1 MSRPALILGLG
12 AGRGN
17 LHMHSVL
24 LDTLADGAVAGAGI
38 ALTHRFYWLDP
49 VLAAVIAAL
58 IGVAAI
64 SLLVDGIEELRAR
77 SAAG

>member
-1 MSRPALILGLG
+1 
-12 AGRGN
+12 
-17 LHMHSVL
+17 VL
-24 LDTLADGAVAGAGI
+24 LDTLADGAVAGAVAVVGGVI

-49 VLAAVIAAL
+49 ALAAVIAAL

-64 SLLVDGIEELRAR
+64 SLLADGIKELRAR